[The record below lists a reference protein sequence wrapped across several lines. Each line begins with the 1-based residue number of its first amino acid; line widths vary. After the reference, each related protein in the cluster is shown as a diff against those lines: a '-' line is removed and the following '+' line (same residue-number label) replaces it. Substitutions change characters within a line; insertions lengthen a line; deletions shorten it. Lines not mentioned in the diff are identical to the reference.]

1 MDIINLTKGEKV
13 IYNDKEVI
21 ITKLNTLDTVTIEE
35 LSTGTNHL
43 VHIRDLK
50 PIFKKKEKLDDI
62 SVISEKKWKL
72 AQQKFEIITPILEN
86 PGNIELI
93 KQISIE
99 KKISIATL
107 YRLIKR

>member
-62 SVISEKKWKL
+62 NVISEEKL
-72 AQQKFEIITPILEN
+72 QHF
-86 PGNIELI
+86 IEVSETINNLI
-93 KQISIE
+93 AE
-99 KKISIATL
+99 KKIF
-107 YRLIKR
+107 